1 MAASAAATRRLEGA
15 TIPSASATMKRRLD
29 RIGIQLYTVRAEM
42 RADMPGTIAKIAGFG
57 YKDVEFA
64 GYFGRT
70 AKQVR
75 EMLDA
80 NGLKSPST
88 HIGFDAMKVDWDKTF
103 DDALTIG
110 QQFITVPSPPNGTAN
125 TVAAWQKVADDFNAA
140 GEKAKARGLTLGYH
154 NHYTEFAATEGTTA
168 FDILLTRTD
177 PKYIS
182 FEMDVC
188 WATRGGADPVAL
200 MRKYPG
206 RFVML
211 HIKDITKGPEW
222 KQTDLGE
229 GSIDFKGI
237 LREDASVMQHVFVEH
252 DQPADPMA
260 FAKKSFDYLST
271 LEY

>member
-1 MAASAAATRRLEGA
+1 
-15 TIPSASATMKRRLD
+15 MKRRLD

-42 RADMPGTIAKIAGFG
+42 RADMPRTVAAIAGMG

-64 GYFGRT
+64 GYFNRT
-70 AKQVR
+70 GNQVR

-88 HIGFDAMKVDWDKTF
+88 HIGFDAMKADWDKTY
-103 DDALTIG
+103 DDALAIG

-140 GEKAKARGLTLGYH
+140 GERAKARGLTLGYH

-177 PKYIS
+177 PKYVA

-188 WATRGGADPVAL
+188 WATRGGADPIAL

-229 GSIDFKGI
+229 GSIDFAAI

-260 FAKKSFDYLST
+260 FAKKSFDYLSR